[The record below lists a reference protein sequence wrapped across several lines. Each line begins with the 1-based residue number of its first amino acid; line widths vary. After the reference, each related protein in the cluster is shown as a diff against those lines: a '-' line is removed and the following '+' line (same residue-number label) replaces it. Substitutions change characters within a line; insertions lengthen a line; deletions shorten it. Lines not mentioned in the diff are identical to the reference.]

1 MIREGSEKGRG
12 TARACFWSIVFC
24 IHFPIEICEN
34 ECENVPHCVATI
46 CQPYLCYDI
55 ALSPTW
61 PAFNTLYIPCICC
74 MPYAVLTPTSH
85 AYPIISFQH
94 QRLILH
100 SRQSEQ
106 RCVGNARSPGRQERH
121 RGKVAGSA
129 GLMKFLTQF
138 TATTAKHNT
147 EIEAEAR
154 RSCLPL
160 SWSRRHRVT
169 QGRSGRFDAIYAKTQ
184 PRRHRCLVVVRRRWA
199 HLAATLHHKYATH
212 LAIM

>member
-1 MIREGSEKGRG
+1 MHVFGALCFAYISQLKFARMNARMCPIAWQRFASLIYVMILYYPRLGLPL
-12 TARACFWSIVFC
+12 IL
-24 IHFPIEICEN
+24 P
-34 ECENVPHCVATI
+34 
-46 CQPYLCYDI
+46 
-55 ALSPTW
+55 
-61 PAFNTLYIPCICC
+61 YIPCVCC

-106 RCVGNARSPGRQERH
+106 GCVGNARSPGRQERH
-121 RGKVAGSA
+121 RGKFGEVVGSA

-160 SWSRRHRVT
+160 SWSRRRRVT

-184 PRRHRCLVVVRRRWA
+184 PRRHRCLVAVRRRWA